1 MSSIFRITDPI
12 PSDHSI
18 DKYEDIEYE
27 PVAGTNLNSSGG
39 DIRLT
44 IETQDI
50 FTLPSESFL
59 IIEGEL
65 KKHDNNRYGD
75 NDAISL
81 TNNGMMHLLK
91 RIRYDL
97 SGQEIES
104 LVHPGQATTM
114 LGLLKYPDDF
124 SKSKGLNQLWCKD
137 TTDTAVLADNKG
149 FKTIHD
155 YIITN
160 SRPRGSFSLRIP
172 LKHIF
177 GFCGDYDKVV
187 YGLKHNL
194 TLTRNDDNDAI
205 FKSNVVDG
213 GGNPVIVNGK
223 VVLSKISW
231 FMPHVTPADKDK
243 MELYKI
249 IERKEKIPV
258 GYRMIQC
265 DSASIPQNST
275 SFSWRLSVKS
285 SPEVPRFIIV
295 GFQSGKSGD
304 QMQNPS
310 IFDNVSVTNIYVM
323 LNSIRYPTTD
333 YNIVFVGQKF
343 SRVYGDAVEFRSK
356 FFNMD
361 ELVSNP
367 NITPEDY
374 RQLYPLFLIDVSK
387 QSEKLKYSTTDIQI
401 KMHFSQGIAAN
412 TQTYAVIISDRLI
425 NFQSDGNKF
434 SVVFLKNNF
443 FYLSFFLVYKN
454 EC

>member
-1 MSSIFRITDPI
+1 MSSILRITDPI
-12 PSDHSI
+12 LSDDSI

-27 PVAGTNLNSSGG
+27 PVAGTNLNSSGA

-50 FTLPSESFL
+50 FTHPSESFL
-59 IIEGEL
+59 IIEGIL
-65 KKHDNNRYGD
+65 KKHDDTPYVAAD
-75 NDAISL
+75 LVTL
-81 TNNGMMHLLK
+81 TNNGIMHLFK

-97 SGQEIES
+97 SGQEIENIMN
-104 LVHPGQATTM
+104 VGQATTM

-124 SKSKGLNQLWCKD
+124 SKSKGLNQLWYKD
-137 TTDTAVLADNKG
+137 TTINANNNNNGFSIRRNYIFLNADPIG
-149 FKTIHD
+149 TFSFK
-155 YIITN
+155 
-160 SRPRGSFSLRIP
+160 IP

-177 GFCGDYDKVV
+177 GFCEDYDKVV

-194 TLTRNDDNDAI
+194 TLTRNNDNDAI
-205 FKSNVVDG
+205 FKAPNDVGGVDVVAD
-213 GGNPVIVNGK
+213 GK
-223 VVLSKISW
+223 VILSKVSW

-265 DSASIPQNST
+265 DSASIPQHST

-295 GFQSGKSGD
+295 GFQTNKSGN
-304 QMQNPS
+304 QKQNPS
-310 IFDNVSVTNIYVM
+310 LFDSVNVSNIYVM
-323 LNSIRYPTTD
+323 LNSMRYPTTD
-333 YNIVFVGQKF
+333 YNISFDEQRF
-343 SRVYGDAVEFRSK
+343 SRVYGDTANFRSK

-361 ELVSNP
+361 ELVSSP
-367 NITPEDY
+367 NIHPSDY
-374 RQLYPLFLIDVSK
+374 RYLYPLFLFDVSK

-401 KMHFSQGIAAN
+401 KVHFSAGMAAN
-412 TQTYAVIISDRLI
+412 TQAYAVIISDRLI

-434 SVVFLKNNF
+434 SVVF
-443 FYLSFFLVYKN
+443 
-454 EC
+454 

>member
-12 PSDHSI
+12 PSDDSI

-27 PVAGTNLNSSGG
+27 PVAGTNLNSSEG

-50 FTLPSESFL
+50 FTHPSESFL

-65 KKHDNNRYGD
+65 KKHDNNRYG
-75 NDAISL
+75 NDDLITL
-81 TNNGMMHLLK
+81 TNNGIMHLFK

-114 LGLLKYPDDF
+114 LDLLKYPDDF
-124 SKSKGLNQLWCKD
+124 SKSKGLNQFWYKD
-137 TTDTAVLADNKG
+137 TTATAVDDNNG
-149 FKTIHD
+149 FKIRRG
-155 YIITN
+155 YIIKDPN
-160 SRPRGSFSLRIP
+160 QKGSFSFRIP

-205 FKSNVVDG
+205 FKNDAVDG
-213 GGNPVIVNGK
+213 GGNDIVVNGK
-223 VVLSKISW
+223 VVLSKTSW
-231 FMPHVTPADKDK
+231 FMPHVTPADKNK

-295 GFQSGKSGD
+295 GFQSGKSGN
-304 QMQNPS
+304 QKQNPS
-310 IFDNVSVTNIYVM
+310 IFDNVNVGNIYVM
-323 LNSIRYPTTD
+323 LNSMRYPTTD
-333 YNIVFVGQKF
+333 YNISFLRQKF
-343 SRVYGDAVEFRSK
+343 SRAYGDAVEFRSK
-356 FFNMD
+356 FF
-361 ELVSNP
+361 
-367 NITPEDY
+367 
-374 RQLYPLFLIDVSK
+374 
-387 QSEKLKYSTTDIQI
+387 
-401 KMHFSQGIAAN
+401 
-412 TQTYAVIISDRLI
+412 
-425 NFQSDGNKF
+425 
-434 SVVFLKNNF
+434 
-443 FYLSFFLVYKN
+443 
-454 EC
+454 